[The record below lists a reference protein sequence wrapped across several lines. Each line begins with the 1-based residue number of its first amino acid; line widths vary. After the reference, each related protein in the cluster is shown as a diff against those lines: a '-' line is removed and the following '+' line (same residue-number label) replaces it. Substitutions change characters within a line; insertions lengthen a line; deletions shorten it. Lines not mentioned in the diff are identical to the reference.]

1 MKTVTLSTKYQ
12 LVIPRDVRERLELE
26 PGAKLTVIEKGGIL
40 YLVPERPIAE
50 MRGVARGARRRGL
63 REKKERL

>member
-26 PGAKLTVIEKGGIL
+26 PGAKITVIEKGGIL

-63 REKKERL
+63 REKKDRL